1 MDRNTVMHNESVLT
15 LFDPMTHTP
24 ARYVTF
30 STDYWLLVCLSR
42 TLCIVNLDLV
52 IVGWKDSTIS
62 WNATSAPWS
71 AHRWNCVS
79 FRSWLT
85 QFKVSENSK
94 LTQMHRKHHYH
105 LSPQSHGSSTCFT
118 FFRLALCYS
127 ALSLDFYH
135 ILISVIAPPPTNAT
149 INWLCLLHLFVWCFQ
164 EIECG
169 IMCTY
174 PTN

>member
-1 MDRNTVMHNESVLT
+1 MDRNTVMHNGLVLT

-30 STDYWLLVCLSR
+30 LTDYWLLVCLSGFS
-42 TLCIVNLDLV
+42 IVNLDLV
-52 IVGWKDSTIS
+52 IMGWKDSRIS

-79 FRSWLT
+79 FWLWLT
-85 QFKVSENSK
+85 QFKVSENLK
-94 LTQMHRKHHYH
+94 LTQMHRKRWHYH
-105 LSPQSHGSSTCFT
+105 LSPQSHGSSTCLT
-118 FFRLALCYS
+118 FFRLALRYS

-135 ILISVIAPPPTNAT
+135 ILISVIAPPPTNTT

-164 EIECG
+164 QCSG